1 VIGAKSLELADN
13 YENLAAVP
21 AEHAALYIEKDGKAV
36 LQLTGIKTQSDFD
49 AYATALKARLADAAG
64 DLKAAKN
71 QGMSRDE
78 ITALIQEVAT
88 KLKPPNGD
96 GQKKGDDDD
105 SALALRVHD
114 LERELAST
122 KEKLDTSE
130 TEGKKSKATA
140 TNTTIRNALSGA
152 AVKAGVLPAAVD
164 GLVQLLSDNFEMSA
178 DGKVV
183 TKLEG
188 SAVPGVTPNTAPEP
202 FMAAIQRA
210 SDFSHFWPGS
220 KGGGAG
226 GGGGGGGGGGAGGDN
241 PFSLAGWNLTAQG
254 ALVRSDRAEADR
266 LAKAAGTT
274 IGGGKPAK

>member
-1 VIGAKSLELADN
+1 MELADS
-13 YENLAAVP
+13 YESLDKVP
-21 AEHAALYIEKDGKAV
+21 AEHAALYIEQDGKAV

-64 DLKAAKN
+64 DLKAVKN

-78 ITALIQEVAT
+78 ITALIKEVAT
-88 KLKPPNGD
+88 TLKPGNGD
-96 GQKKGDDDD
+96 GRKKGEGDGDD

-122 KEKLDTSE
+122 KEKLDTAE
-130 TEGKKSKATA
+130 TEGATAKATA

-152 AVKAGVLPAAVD
+152 ATKAGVLPAAVD
-164 GLVQLLSDNFEMSA
+164 GLVQLIADNFEMSS

-188 SAVPGVTPNTAPEP
+188 QTVQGVTPNTGPEP
-202 FMAAIQRA
+202 FMVAIQRA
-210 SDFSHFWPGS
+210 ADFSHFWPGS

-226 GGGGGGGGGGAGGDN
+226 GGGAGGGGGGAAGDN
-241 PFSLAGWNLTAQG
+241 PFSRDGWNLTAQG
-254 ALVRSDRAEADR
+254 AMIRTDRPEAER
-266 LAKAAGTT
+266 LAKAAGTM